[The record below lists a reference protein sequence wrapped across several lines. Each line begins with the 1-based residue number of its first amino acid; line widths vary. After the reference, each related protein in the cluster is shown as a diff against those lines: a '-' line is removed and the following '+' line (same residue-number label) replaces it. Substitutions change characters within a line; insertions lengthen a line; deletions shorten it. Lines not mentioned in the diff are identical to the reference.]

1 MNKNKRK
8 SKSKIPKYINNFCHW
23 RESKKIEIDL
33 LDKFVDPPPDY
44 AIYVK
49 FHPFPSINTP

>member
-33 LDKFVDPPPDY
+33 LDKFVDPPP
-44 AIYVK
+44 
-49 FHPFPSINTP
+49 